1 MLARNHTPQSR
12 SAERDDLVTRTLR
25 FDEDLRQLLEEA
37 ASRSVRSVN
46 SEIIFR
52 LRSSFEQE
60 ASP

>member
-1 MLARNHTPQSR
+1 MPRNHAPQSR
-12 SAERDDLVTRTLR
+12 STERDGPATRTLR
-25 FDEDLRQLLEEA
+25 FDDDLRQRLEEA

-60 ASP
+60 ASI